1 MIGTVMLRD
10 SANDTIGIADVL
22 WEVDSPFTMQTK
34 QGKCLEKMAPGEG
47 SPHSCGAKWLIPNAF
62 GTLPA
67 LHQKLDVSPAFLGFD
82 LFFSLHRF
90 RAGIKLLGVDTSPWP
105 FIALCVSCPMVSGI
119 VMLKNSAIDIIGIAN
134 VVL

>member
-1 MIGTVMLRD
+1 
-10 SANDTIGIADVL
+10 
-22 WEVDSPFTMQTK
+22 
-34 QGKCLEKMAPGEG
+34 LELKLAPGKG

-67 LHQKLDVSPAFLGFD
+67 LHQKVDVTPAFLGFD
-82 LFFSLHRF
+82 LFFSLHCF
-90 RAGIKLLGVDTSPWP
+90 CASTILFSVDTSPRP

-119 VMLKNSAIDIIGIAN
+119 VMFRNSAIDIIGIAN